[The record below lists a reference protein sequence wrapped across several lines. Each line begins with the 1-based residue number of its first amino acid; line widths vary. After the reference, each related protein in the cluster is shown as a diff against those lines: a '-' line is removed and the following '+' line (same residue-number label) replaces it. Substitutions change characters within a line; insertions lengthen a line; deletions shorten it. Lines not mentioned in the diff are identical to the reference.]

1 MTEPRPAIVNHPS
14 TMTYGGS
21 YDVDVTMPAGAQL
34 GYFTLDRARAE
45 THVYVPNQTMAGLPF
60 TVDSTGNVTVQVP
73 NDRALLPPGYYKLAV
88 NTSDYVPSRQ
98 VWVRIG

>member
-1 MTEPRPAIVNHPS
+1 
-14 TMTYGGS
+14 
-21 YDVDVTMPAGAQL
+21 
-34 GYFTLDRARAE
+34 
-45 THVYVPNQTMAGLPF
+45 MAGLPF

-73 NDRALLPPGYYKLAV
+73 SDRALLPPGYYKLAA